1 MCGILG
7 IVSNKD
13 VIYPMVEG
21 LKKLAYRGYDSSGIA
36 TLKDGNIIKR
46 KAQGKIKNLEKLLAK
61 DPIEGNIGIA
71 HTRWATHGIPN
82 KNNAH
87 PHTTKD
93 VAIVHNGIIEN
104 YKQLI
109 SRLKVKPELSSET
122 DSEII
127 AHLFTELLSSGKTL
141 KQAVI
146 SLMYELK
153 GAFAIGILIAN
164 QNKLIAI
171 RRGSPLAVGYG
182 NNQNFIGSDAVGL
195 APFTK
200 KISYLEDEDWA
211 IIDCNNLT
219 IYNKHK
225 QVDRVVNT
233 ISISSESI
241 EKSGYKHYMHKEIH
255 EQPVVIAETLKS
267 FIDPQKK
274 MFNYKSKILE
284 NNFNKITLVACGT
297 SSFAC
302 RIARHWFEK
311 YSDIPVEVDIASE
324 YRYRKIFSSENQLV
338 IFISQSGETRDTI
351 ASLEE
356 AKKNKL
362 KTLSVV
368 NVSESTISRMS
379 DEHILT
385 LAGPE
390 IGVASTKAFLTQLL
404 TLLILS
410 ILIGK
415 NKKLIS
421 IESEKKIVEDLID
434 LPTFLLK
441 ILEKENYLRNIAS
454 DIYSA
459 KDILYIGRGVC
470 HGIALEGAL
479 KLKEISYIHA
489 EGYAAGELKHGPIAL
504 IDESVPVIGIVPTNN
519 LFDKTLS
526 NLSEV
531 NARGGKIITI
541 TDESGKSST
550 LSISNNIFTIS
561 DSSEYCQPIL
571 CALPVQLLAYHIA
584 VLKGTDVDQPR
595 NLAKSVTVE

>member
-13 VIYPMVEG
+13 VVNPMVEG

-46 KAQGKIKNLEKLLAK
+46 KAQGKIKNLETLLAK
-61 DPIEGNIGIA
+61 KPIVGNIGIA

-127 AHLFTELLSSGKTL
+127 AHLFTELLNSGKTL
-141 KQAVI
+141 KEAVI

-225 QVDRVVNT
+225 QVDRVINN
-233 ISISSESI
+233 INISSESI
-241 EKSGYKHYMHKEIH
+241 EKAGYK
-255 EQPVVIAETLKS
+255 PVSYT
-267 FIDPQKK
+267 
-274 MFNYKSKILE
+274 
-284 NNFNKITLVACGT
+284 
-297 SSFAC
+297 
-302 RIARHWFEK
+302 H
-311 YSDIPVEVDIASE
+311 
-324 YRYRKIFSSENQLV
+324 
-338 IFISQSGETRDTI
+338 
-351 ASLEE
+351 
-356 AKKNKL
+356 
-362 KTLSVV
+362 
-368 NVSESTISRMS
+368 
-379 DEHILT
+379 LT
-385 LAGPE
+385 L
-390 IGVASTKAFLTQLL
+390 
-404 TLLILS
+404 
-410 ILIGK
+410 
-415 NKKLIS
+415 
-421 IESEKKIVEDLID
+421 
-434 LPTFLLK
+434 
-441 ILEKENYLRNIAS
+441 
-454 DIYSA
+454 
-459 KDILYIGRGVC
+459 
-470 HGIALEGAL
+470 
-479 KLKEISYIHA
+479 
-489 EGYAAGELKHGPIAL
+489 
-504 IDESVPVIGIVPTNN
+504 PTNR
-519 LFDKTLS
+519 
-526 NLSEV
+526 EV
-531 NARGGKIITI
+531 
-541 TDESGKSST
+541 
-550 LSISNNIFTIS
+550 
-561 DSSEYCQPIL
+561 
-571 CALPVQLLAYHIA
+571 
-584 VLKGTDVDQPR
+584 
-595 NLAKSVTVE
+595 